1 MEGYG
6 NFGSEERLPEEVIF
20 KVYVKDK
27 WVLNEGLEGYGLA
40 KCDTGKLQGNP
51 TFFSIVGNEWC

>member
-27 WVLNEGLEGYGLA
+27 SVLNEGLEGYGLA
-40 KCDTGKLQGNP
+40 KCDTLENFKETQH
-51 TFFSIVGNEWC
+51 SSV

>member
-6 NFGSEERLPEEVIF
+6 NFGSEERLTEEVTF

-27 WVLNEGLEGYGLA
+27 SVLNEGLSGNGLA
-40 KCDTGKLQGNP
+40 KCGTLENFKETQHFL
-51 TFFSIVGNEWC
+51 V